1 MGISFLFSFT
11 FHFSSFSAIC
21 KASSDNNFAFLH
33 FFFLGM
39 VLIRVSYTMSGT
51 SIHSSSGTLAIRLSP
66 RVCSNPCPLNQWCYL
81 TISSSA
87 ICFSFCLQSL
97 PASSSFPLS
106 QLFTTGV
113 QSIGASASA
122 SVLPMDI
129 QGWFP
134 LGLTGLT
141 SVLSTGL
148 SRVFSSTTIWK
159 CQFSCAYLFLWSNS
173 HIHTQ
178 LLEKS

>member
-1 MGISFLFSFT
+1 MYMRLTWKRQALINEFT
-11 FHFSSFSAIC
+11 FSSVTPKVKFKNLDHGQRCNWENLWPHGSQHTRLPC
-21 KASSDNNFAFLH
+21 PP
-33 FFFLGM
+33 
-39 VLIRVSYTMSGT
+39 
-51 SIHSSSGTLAIRLSP
+51 LSP

-97 PASSSFPLS
+97 PASESFPMIS
-106 QLFTTGV
+106 SSHQV
-113 QSIGASASA
+113 AQSTGASASA
-122 SVLPMDI
+122 SVLPMSI